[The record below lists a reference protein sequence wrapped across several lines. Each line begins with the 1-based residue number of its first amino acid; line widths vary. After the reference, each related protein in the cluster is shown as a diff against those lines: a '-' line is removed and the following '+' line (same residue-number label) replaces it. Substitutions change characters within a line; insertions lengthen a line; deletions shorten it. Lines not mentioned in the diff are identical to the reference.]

1 MKIFAGFFLF
11 FLPLLYLYPVII
23 VQKNGDVISGEV
35 VSETAK
41 TLEFKSRYGMI
52 TLKKKKI
59 QKIVE
64 KDSLELEEVIVKS
77 QKIQAWYLYENEKE
91 KIYLTRSGLTLKI
104 RKAQS
109 VLKHRSAITFSA
121 GWGMGE
127 VAVPSIVYD
136 LNQDIINYGWKN
148 SSVPDIYNFSLGYDY
163 KLNRFFSLGVDTQLQ
178 LVNFQKNYDIN
189 LISETVQVETH
200 LSMINGMVLLSQ
212 RVEFIELFWPSNK
225 YFRFYSGLKEGYSYS
240 YRQWQWK
247 SSNETLYNSEELSLD
262 ISAAAPV
269 LEANAGVG
277 IIILNR
283 VSLSLHGGY
292 GWIFSKKINH
302 TLKKGEFGADLVNQN
317 VDHFFKGPI
326 SYAQYWNIGGELA
339 YLF

>member
-11 FLPLLYLYPVII
+11 FLPLLYLHSVII
-23 VQKNGDVISGEV
+23 VQKNGDVIAGEV

-41 TLEFKSRYGMI
+41 TLEFKSRYGLI

-59 QKIVE
+59 QQIVE
-64 KDSLELEEVIVKS
+64 KDSLELEEVTVKN

-91 KIYLTRSGLTLKI
+91 KIYLTRGGLTLKI
-104 RKAQS
+104 RKAQN
-109 VLKHRSAITFSA
+109 VLKHRSDITFSA

-136 LNQDIINYGWKN
+136 LNQDIINYTWKN
-148 SSVPDIYNFSLGYDY
+148 SSVPDLYNFSLGYDY
-163 KLNRFFSLGVDTQLQ
+163 KLNDFFSLGVDTQLQ

-189 LISETVQVETH
+189 IISETVQLETD
-200 LSMINGMVLLSQ
+200 LSMINGMILVSQ
-212 RVEFIELFWPSNK
+212 RVEFIDLFWPRNK

-240 YRQWQWK
+240 YRQWKWK

-262 ISAAAPV
+262 ISAVSPV

-277 IIILNR
+277 VIILNR
-283 VSLSLHGGY
+283 VSLSLQGRY

-302 TLKKGEFGADLVNQN
+302 TLKKGKFGADLVDQN
-317 VDHFFKGPI
+317 VDHFLKGPI
-326 SYAQYWNIGGELA
+326 SYAQYWSMGGEVA